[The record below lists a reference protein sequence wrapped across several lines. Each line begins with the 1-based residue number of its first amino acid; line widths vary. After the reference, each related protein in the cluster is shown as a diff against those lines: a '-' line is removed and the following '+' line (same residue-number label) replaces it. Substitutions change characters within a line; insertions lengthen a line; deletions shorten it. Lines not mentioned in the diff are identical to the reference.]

1 MATWKITILKGGLQ
15 TNKDKLTLK
24 EYCWDSAKHHIL
36 QKTKPLWNF
45 FFFQPP
51 SFVSGGGEEKPDFDL
66 SFYSR
71 FRWQWTDIKNLY
83 HRYHRELS
91 SFKHFSGLN
100 AYRDLRFLELSWGCL
115 QKKCRPRSDKISSHN
130 RIPTTATRRSGDV
143 WVCKGNWK
151 QFANVNSAAT
161 SIECAD
167 TSLLGLHKWF
177 PMF

>member
-91 SFKHFSGLN
+91 SFKHFLALN

-115 QKKCRPRSDKISSHN
+115 QNNADLVQTKYQVTTESQQQRQGGLGTSGFIKAIGSSL
-130 RIPTTATRRSGDV
+130 
-143 WVCKGNWK
+143 
-151 QFANVNSAAT
+151 Q
-161 SIECAD
+161 
-167 TSLLGLHKWF
+167 
-177 PMF
+177 M